1 MTQSSD
7 KPRDAPVPRRGGA
20 PELPELQHLDAAR
33 NSANDLGLQFVEFGL
48 IDDATILEVGKT
60 VKLVGRRG
68 ARCVADVVLHRCILS
83 LCGFDLMLVHLA
95 ATNDEVGENGK
106 KVEGENGNNPDGLME
121 AAHVTAAENVDE
133 DTDR

>member
-48 IDDATILEVGKT
+48 IDDATILEVGETMKF
-60 VKLVGRRG
+60 VGRRG
-68 ARCVADVVLHRCILS
+68 ACCVTDVVLH
-83 LCGFDLMLVHLA
+83 CGRLRMYVERVELGSQRIFKKNIGFTHP
-95 ATNDEVGENGK
+95 NGK
-106 KVEGENGNNPDGLME
+106 HYHCLKNRQLYDEPGEFKVSRD
-121 AAHVTAAENVDE
+121 
-133 DTDR
+133 